1 MTVRTAIL
9 IATGVLWLA
18 RPAQAEAVY
27 DFVAQCRGEKL
38 GHCFNRIGTRL
49 TGLNTSPNRRICLP
63 VSFNGMLANGVIPV
77 SLLEHVRLK
86 LSAARF
92 GELRYRRGHCH
103 RAHRQWD
110 LPLRRRCQAL
120 RRAVQCASM
129 AAARSGAS
137 TIRRAPN
144 DRAVVA
150 LAVDVERRRAV
161 DAA

>member
-1 MTVRTAIL
+1 MTMRTAIL

-27 DFVAQCRGEKL
+27 DFVAQCRGEML

-63 VSFNGMLANGVIPV
+63 VSFGGMLANGVIPV

-92 GELRYRRGHCH
+92 GDSGTDVDIVIARIVNGIYPC
-103 RAHRQWD
+103 D
-110 LPLRRRCQAL
+110 V
-120 RRAVQCASM
+120 AVK
-129 AAARSGAS
+129 R
-137 TIRRAPN
+137 
-144 DRAVVA
+144 
-150 LAVDVERRRAV
+150 
-161 DAA
+161 